1 MRQLKIEWIWNVPY
15 SPDFQPI
22 ETVFSWVK
30 RRFKQDKLRCLAAE
44 EPFDQKAAIQ
54 QSFDAVPPEF
64 IDKYIMNCLKL
75 IERCETTTSSFNV
88 MN

>member
-1 MRQLKIEWIWNVPY
+1 MRQLKIEWILNVPY

-44 EPFDQKAAIQ
+44 EPFDQKVTIQ

-64 IDKYIMNCLKL
+64 TDKYIMNCLKL
-75 IERCETTTSSFNV
+75 IERCETTTGR
-88 MN
+88 